1 MADKKAAKKK
11 SGKHM
16 PWPLRIPL
24 ELFLRITAFWMTL
37 FGPAWAYWW
46 ARRLATFA
54 WVVLPHRKIAIRNVN
69 LCFPEKSAAEHKRI
83 ARASFRH
90 FCYSFVDYLLIPKY
104 LMKDKS
110 GKYLKPLPDD
120 SFVAK
125 ASRDERPV
133 VLMSAHFGNWE
144 ITGHEFSRFG
154 SKISCVVRDI
164 RPPLVDR
171 WINGAREAMGSKVIR
186 KKDAARGMAR
196 VLKDKTMLAIL
207 IDQNGG
213 DHAPV
218 ETFFGVPVTWQW
230 DVSRFI
236 VKHDCIVCYTY
247 GLRIDEKFK
256 FEVPDYPL
264 REYKKGADPMQVV
277 RDYRDWLENAI
288 GETPEQ
294 YFWMHKRFKAWKE
307 GWPRRYENL
316 GQSLTPEQYQ
326 KMLVVPGFEP
336 DKLSA

>member
-1 MADKKAAKKK
+1 MAEKKAAKNK

-24 ELFLRITAFWMTL
+24 EIFLRITAFWMTA

-54 WVVLPHRKIAIRNVN
+54 WIVLPHRKIAIRNLE
-69 LCFPEKSAAEHKRI
+69 LCFPDKSSTERKRI
-83 ARASFRH
+83 AKASFRH
-90 FCYSFVDYLLIPKY
+90 FCYTFMDYLLVPEYMLGGNASKY
-104 LMKDKS
+104 VKDS
-110 GKYLKPLPDD
+110 GED
-120 SFVAK
+120 SNLAK
-125 ASRDERPV
+125 MVKADTATV
-133 VLMSAHFGNWE
+133 MFSAHLGNWE
-144 ITGHEFSRFG
+144 LSGITIAEMGG
-154 SKISCVVRDI
+154 QLACVVRDI

-171 WINGAREAMGSKVIR
+171 WINRTREMLGSTITR
-186 KKDAARGMAR
+186 KSEAGRGIMTA
-196 VLKDKTMLAIL
+196 LKNKSTLALL

-230 DVSRFI
+230 DIARII
-236 VKHDCIVCYTY
+236 VKRSCLVYYTY
-247 GLRIDEKFK
+247 AVRIGEKFEFK
-256 FEVPDYPL
+256 HIDGPL
-264 REYKKGADPMQVV
+264 REYAKGTEPMQVV

-288 GETPEQ
+288 RETPEQ

-316 GQSLTPEQYQ
+316 GQSLTSEQYE
-326 KMLVVPGFEP
+326 KMLVVPGFNADEQ
-336 DKLSA
+336 K